1 MSHWPLIL
9 SAAAILMIT
18 MGARQSLGLFISPLN
33 TATGLGIRA
42 ISFAMAVAQ
51 FVWGAAQPVARAV
64 ADRYGPGRVL
74 AFGVVVMALG
84 FALTPFMA
92 NQWGL
97 VFHHR
102 AAQRGRFGGGQLF
115 GADRSRCAAAQPAVA
130 RHGIGRHQCGWVVR
144 PVRLRSLAAAP
155 DLGFRLGWRDVLAGL
170 ISSPRCRSRAR
181 CAAAQARTKPRTS
194 PRVAGP
200 QHGQGLAGGA
210 APAIADRSYLLLHA
224 GFFTCGFHIAFLVTH
239 LPGEVQLCG
248 LPAQVASWS
257 LALIGLS
264 NIAGS
269 LAAGWAVQRYRSK
282 YVLAWMYGSRALLVA
297 LYLMAPKT
305 AMTFYIFAVGLGLT
319 WLATVPP
326 TAGVVGKLFGTRYL
340 GTLFGLTLLS
350 HQIGGFLGAWLG
362 GIAIIQTGDYNWMWY
377 ADMAL
382 AAAAALCNLPIREAG
397 CARRSSP
404 PERGEF
410 AFARA
415 RRWPQSSAVAP
426 RTKRNTAVGRPCA
439 STSGRDQ
446 RGHPAASPGRRPG
459 CDVLPGRRRP
469 VSSPAPSVS
478 KLIGASNHALDL
490 GGVRCRGMVC
500 GAHLP

>member
-1 MSHWPLIL
+1 MSLSSREMSHWPLIL

-33 TATGLGIRA
+33 TATGLGIGA

-51 FVWGAAQPVARAV
+51 FVWGAAQPVAGAV

-97 VFHHR
+97 VFTIGLLSAAGSGAGSFSVLIGA
-102 AAQRGRFGGGQLF
+102 AAQRLSPQLRGMASGAINAGGSFGQFVFAPLLQRLISGF
-115 GADRSRCAAAQPAVA
+115 
-130 RHGIGRHQCGWVVR
+130 GWVGAMFS
-144 PVRLRSLAAAP
+144 LALISLAALPFARALRGRASP
-155 DLGFRLGWRDVLAGL
+155 DE
-170 ISSPRCRSRAR
+170 
-181 CAAAQARTKPRTS
+181 AAAHHLES
-194 PRVAGP
+194 PAHNMDKGLRVALR
-200 QHGQGLAGGA
+200 H
-210 APAIADRSYLLLHA
+210 AIADRSYLLLHA

-382 AAAAALCNLPIREAG
+382 AAAAALCNLPIREA
-397 CARRSSP
+397 
-404 PERGEF
+404 
-410 AFARA
+410 
-415 RRWPQSSAVAP
+415 QV
-426 RTKRNTAVGRPCA
+426 RPA
-439 STSGRDQ
+439 IQ
-446 RGHPAASPGRRPG
+446 PA
-459 CDVLPGRRRP
+459 
-469 VSSPAPSVS
+469 
-478 KLIGASNHALDL
+478 
-490 GGVRCRGMVC
+490 
-500 GAHLP
+500 